1 MKSKTLKLEENNY
14 NFVVLAIVSTE
25 DDYYLIWNLNN
36 ILSLNLNRTE
46 HPMLKN
52 LIPAGETISYFNY
65 ICDKIGIEYSFIRNK
80 YSKFR
85 LIRQLASIDFML
97 KISGN
102 LTNDQ
107 INHII
112 AAIRSVKGI
121 TACINLNVKKTP
133 LFSVFERI

>member
-1 MKSKTLKLEENNY
+1 MKAKTLKLKENNY
-14 NFVVLAIVSTE
+14 NFVVLAIVSSE

-36 ILSLNLNRTE
+36 ILSLNLNKTE

-52 LIPAGETISYFNY
+52 LIPIGKTISYFNY
-65 ICDKIGIEYSFIRNK
+65 ICDKTGIEYSFVRNK

-85 LIRQLASIDFML
+85 LISKFDSIDFML

-102 LTNDQ
+102 LTNEQ
-107 INHII
+107 ITHITT
-112 AAIRSVKGI
+112 AIRSVKGI

-133 LFSVFERI
+133 LFGVFERI